1 MAMHW
6 IGSVLSMGTGVW
18 SFFRFTGKMGGC
30 IVRLHRR
37 GIDVDLHEVA
47 RYDDEDLKSGGE
59 VGVEGGKERILYILK
74 KEWRNF

>member
-1 MAMHW
+1 
-6 IGSVLSMGTGVW
+6 
-18 SFFRFTGKMGGC
+18 MGGC

-47 RYDDEDLKSGGE
+47 RYDDDDLKSGGE